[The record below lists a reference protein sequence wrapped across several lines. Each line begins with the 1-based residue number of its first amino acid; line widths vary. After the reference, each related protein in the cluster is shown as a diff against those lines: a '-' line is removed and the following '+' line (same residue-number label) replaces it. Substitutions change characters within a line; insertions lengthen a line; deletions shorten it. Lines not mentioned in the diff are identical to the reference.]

1 MVTYKP
7 IKKWLIPSVSIV
19 IGLSIG
25 FLLFPSKQEYHLER
39 WNEYLD
45 GYQGQ
50 SFMVET
56 LYKRDDQLYS
66 YSQGSWSAELAEYD
80 ISTPISDGSDFT
92 FTVYFTD
99 EKLYINSG
107 DEWKFGVRP
116 HRLLQ
121 EFIPLDNPFVWTKE
135 LLKNAAEISVEEQN
149 THLTFSARLND
160 IDDLE
165 FRGVILQEQR
175 NTILEMKVI
184 DGDLSTIKLVAEPI
198 RPNTVGPLVSYP
210 DELVYELEFKGVKEG
225 KAELPV
231 ESRGA
236 MEIE

>member
-1 MVTYKP
+1 MVIYKP
-7 IKKWLIPSVSIV
+7 LKKWLVPSVSIV

-25 FLLFPSKQEYHLER
+25 FFIFPSKQEYHLER
-39 WNEYLD
+39 WNEMLD
-45 GYQGQ
+45 GYQGL
-50 SFMVET
+50 SFKVET
-56 LYKRDDQLYS
+56 LYNRDDQIYS

-92 FTVYFTD
+92 FSVYFTD
-99 EKLYINSG
+99 DRLYINSG

-121 EFIPLDNPFVWTKE
+121 EFIPLDNPFAWTKE
-135 LLKNAAEISVEEQN
+135 LLKYADEISVEKEN
-149 THLTFSARLND
+149 THLTYRAYFND
-160 IDDLE
+160 LDDLE

-210 DELVYELEFKGVKEG
+210 EELVYQLEFEVVKGG
-225 KAELPV
+225 KLELPT

-236 MEIE
+236 EEIE